1 MKKVW
6 LMGKVRDLDMKNPK
20 PFEDGVND
28 DLAKF
33 NGKNLK
39 GIFEVISVSS
49 NEIIFHWKLSVPKE
63 NQPNDPDGIPLA
75 MWWLITGECD
85 SFQPEWDLPVNT
97 ILNLC
102 PNAIITYN
110 TKDLCDLYKDNS
122 KYYKADK
129 FRKVEIEFKPNYG
142 LMMTL
147 KLYRNGK

>member
-6 LMGKVRDLDMKNPK
+6 LMGKVRDLDMKDPK

-28 DLAKF
+28 DLVKF

-85 SFQPEWDLPVNT
+85 SFQPEWDLPVSHITPKTYVIYIRIIQNT
-97 ILNLC
+97 IKLTNLE
-102 PNAIITYN
+102 
-110 TKDLCDLYKDNS
+110 KLKSNS
-122 KYYKADK
+122 NQIMDS
-129 FRKVEIEFKPNYG
+129 
-142 LMMTL
+142 
-147 KLYRNGK
+147 